1 MLSLLDLLRRTVE
14 EGASDLIVKTGSTPS
29 IRVRGGLEAIAD
41 GLLTEDVAMRFV
53 GEMLDGKQM
62 ERFVSGREV
71 DLAYEIVGLG
81 RFRVNVFRQ
90 LGKPAMVFR
99 YIKSNVPTFAD
110 LSLPAPQLEK
120 LAQLRRGL
128 VLATGVAGSGKSTT
142 LAAMIEYMNQ
152 NLSRHVVTI
161 EDPIEYVF
169 SDQHCIITQREIGH
183 DSETFATALKYCL
196 RQAPDVIVLGEMRD
210 AETIE
215 AAVNAAESGHLVLST
230 LHTINAIQT
239 VERILSYF
247 PANQQALVRQQLSM
261 VLQGVISLR
270 LMNTIDGRGRIP
282 AFEMLLSTPSV
293 RETLKEGK
301 TGNLGKVLAEGEFF
315 GTMTFDQCLAKLYH
329 EGRIDYSDALSTADN
344 PDELKLVIAGVTRG
358 SSLADLGS
366 KDKTPPG
373 RSPDRPRFSGKSD
386 FR

>member
-1 MLSLLDLLRRTVE
+1 MLPLLELLQKTVD
-14 EGASDLIVKTGSTPS
+14 EGASDLIVKTGSVS
-29 IRVRGGLEAIAD
+29 SLRVRGHLEQID
-41 GLLTEDVAMRFV
+41 SEPLTEDFAMLYLN
-53 GEMLDGKQM
+53 ELLDDRQM
-62 ERFVSGREV
+62 ERYVAGNEV

-90 LGKPAMVFR
+90 LGKPGMVFR
-99 YIKSNVPTFAD
+99 YIKSHVPSFAE

-120 LAQLRRGL
+120 LAAMKRGL

-142 LAAMIEYMNQ
+142 LASMIEHMNS
-152 NLSRHVVTI
+152 NMSRHVVTV

-169 SDQHCIITQREIGH
+169 SDINCMITQREIGH
-183 DSETFATALKYCL
+183 DSPTFATALKYCL

-215 AAVNAAESGHLVLST
+215 AAINAAESGHLVLST
-230 LHTINAIQT
+230 LHTINAVQT

-247 PANQQALVRQQLSM
+247 PAEQQGLVRLQLSM

-270 LMNTIDGRGRIP
+270 LMNTIDGQGRIP
-282 AFEMLLSTPSV
+282 ACELLLNTPSV
-293 RETLKEGK
+293 HEVIREGRTVALP
-301 TGNLGKVLAEGEFF
+301 KVLQEGEFF
-315 GTMTFDQCLAKLYH
+315 GTFTFDQCLARLYK

-358 SSLADLGS
+358 SSLADLQM
-366 KDKTPPG
+366 
-373 RSPDRPRFSGKSD
+373 
-386 FR
+386 